1 MFDRL
6 FDFVHLITQDN
17 IASFVGIFTA
27 TITPLIGAC
36 VVLYAIYLAFQ
47 ALYDAENMMIM
58 ESLKFIASLALCTT
72 VAFNTS
78 WYLNSIVPMVYYS
91 GDDIA
96 NAMLG
101 STGSG
106 SLQTMF
112 DTMLKQFAD
121 TWGEVSFGMSDSW
134 GQSIYFMLLAF
145 LILIGYLPF
154 IVVATAYLLIA
165 KVMVSFLL
173 ILGPLFIMFAFF
185 PSTRD
190 MFKTWTG
197 QCLNYVLLVV
207 VYPIAFNLF
216 TRTLEHVIF
225 GGSATAIGLST
236 VIMTIILFG
245 CCILISVQIPVFC
258 SSLSG
263 GVGING
269 LVSNM
274 GMGMRSLSNAAK
286 GGAGAAKR
294 AGQSTYNSAK
304 SLGDKFKNRIRP
316 G

>member
-1 MFDRL
+1 MFDLL
-6 FDFVHLITQDN
+6 FDFIHQITHQN

-58 ESLKFIASLALCTT
+58 ESLKFIASLAFCTT
-72 VAFNTS
+72 VAFNTT

-96 NAMLG
+96 SAMLG

-112 DTMLKQFAD
+112 DTMLEQFTA
-121 TWGEVSFGMSDSW
+121 TWNEVNFGMTDSW
-134 GQSIYFMLLAF
+134 GKSLFFVLLSL
-145 LILIGYLPF
+145 LILLGYIPF
-154 IVVATAYLLIA
+154 LLVATAYLLIA

-197 QCLNYVLLVV
+197 QCLNYVLLTI
-207 VYPIAFNLF
+207 VYPIAFNIFTKAIDHILF
-216 TRTLEHVIF
+216 QGEQE
-225 GGSATAIGLST
+225 IGLP
-236 VIMTIILFG
+236 IALMTIILFA

-294 AGQSTYNSAK
+294 AGQSTYNGAK

>member
-1 MFDRL
+1 MFDLL
-6 FDFVHLITQDN
+6 FDFVHQITQQN
-17 IASFVGIFTA
+17 IASFVGVFAA

-58 ESLKFIASLALCTT
+58 ESLKFMASLAFCTT

-91 GDDIA
+91 GDDISSA
-96 NAMLG
+96 LLG

-112 DTMLKQFAD
+112 ETMLKQFNAV
-121 TWGEVSFGMSDSW
+121 WEQANFGLTDSW
-134 GQSIYFMLLAF
+134 SRSILFIFSAC
-145 LILIGYLPF
+145 LILLGYMPF
-154 IVVATAYLLIA
+154 LLVATAYLLIA

-197 QCLNYVLLVV
+197 QCLNYVLLTI
-207 VYPIAFNLF
+207 VYPLAFSIF
-216 TRTLEHVIF
+216 TQTIDYIVFSGEDKMTLSSIF
-225 GGSATAIGLST
+225 
-236 VIMTIILFG
+236 VMFILFG

-274 GMGMRSLSNAAK
+274 GMGMRSLSNTAK
-286 GGAGAAKR
+286 GGTGAAKR
-294 AGQSTYNSAK
+294 AGQSTYSGAK

>member
-1 MFDRL
+1 MFDLL
-6 FDFVHLITQDN
+6 FDFVHQITQQN
-17 IASFVGIFTA
+17 IASFVAIFAA

-36 VVLYAIYLAFQ
+36 VVLYAIYLSFQ

-58 ESLKFIASLALCTT
+58 ESVKFIGSLALCTT

-78 WYLNSIVPMVYYS
+78 WYLSSIVPMVYYS
-91 GDDIA
+91 GDDIS
-96 NAMLG
+96 NALLG

-112 DTMLKQFAD
+112 ETMLRQFNAV
-121 TWGEVSFGMSDSW
+121 WSQANFGLTDSW
-134 GQSIYFMLLAF
+134 PRSILFLFSAC
-145 LILIGYLPF
+145 LILLGYMPF
-154 IVVATAYLLIA
+154 LLVATSYLLIA
-165 KVMVSFLL
+165 KIMVSFLL

-185 PSTRD
+185 PSTRS

-197 QCLNYVLLVV
+197 QCFNYVLLTI
-207 VYPIAFNLF
+207 VYPLAFSIF
-216 TRTLEHVIF
+216 TQTINYIVFSGEDKMTLSSIF
-225 GGSATAIGLST
+225 
-236 VIMTIILFG
+236 VMFILFG

-263 GVGING
+263 GIGING

-274 GMGMRSLSNAAK
+274 GMGMRSLSDLAK
-286 GGAGAAKR
+286 GGAGATKR
-294 AGQSTYNSAK
+294 AGQSTYNTGK
-304 SLGDKFKNRIRP
+304 SLYDQTKNRIRP

>member
-1 MFDRL
+1 MFDLL
-6 FDFVHLITQDN
+6 FDFVHHITQQN
-17 IASFVGIFTA
+17 IASFVGIFAA

-58 ESLKFIASLALCTT
+58 ESVKFIGSLALCTT

-78 WYLNSIVPMVYYS
+78 WYLSSIVPMVYYS
-91 GDDIA
+91 GDDIS
-96 NAMLG
+96 NALLG

-112 DTMLKQFAD
+112 ETMLRQFNAV
-121 TWGEVSFGMSDSW
+121 WNQANFGLTDSW
-134 GQSIYFMLLAF
+134 SRSILFLFSAC
-145 LILIGYLPF
+145 LILLGYMPF
-154 IVVATAYLLIA
+154 LLVATAYLLIA

-185 PSTRD
+185 PSTRS
-190 MFKTWTG
+190 MFQTWTG
-197 QCLNYVLLVV
+197 QCFNYVLLTI
-207 VYPIAFNLF
+207 VYPLAFSIF
-216 TRTLEHVIF
+216 TQTINYIVFSGENKMTLSSIF
-225 GGSATAIGLST
+225 
-236 VIMTIILFG
+236 VMFILFG

-274 GMGMRSLSNAAK
+274 GMGMRSLSNLAK
-286 GGAGAAKR
+286 GGAGATKQ
-294 AGQSTYNSAK
+294 AGQSTYRAGK
-304 SLGDKFKNRIRP
+304 SLYDQTKNRIRP